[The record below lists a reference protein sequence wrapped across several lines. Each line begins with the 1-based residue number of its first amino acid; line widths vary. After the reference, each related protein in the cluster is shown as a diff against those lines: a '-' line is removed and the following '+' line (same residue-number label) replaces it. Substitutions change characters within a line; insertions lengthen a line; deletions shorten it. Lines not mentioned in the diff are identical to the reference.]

1 MLPPGDSRKRKDR
14 VSTPAFYSAA
24 KPSARLDYLHKPPPN
39 MAPPSPTPSPSSNN
53 GLLAGYLAYEFLTRG
68 TILGE
73 KFDPAKSTEA
83 ADSRRIRRGGAKPAA
98 AEEGMKEK
106 KKKEDEERSYAEV
119 ASILKTERAHVPGIV
134 NPTQLARWIR
144 M

>member
-1 MLPPGDSRKRKDR
+1 MLPPGESRKRKDR
-14 VSTPAFYSAA
+14 ESTPAFYPAA
-24 KPSARLDYLHKPPPN
+24 KPSARLDYLHRPPP
-39 MAPPSPTPSPSSNN
+39 PPSTPNPSSNNN

-83 ADSRRIRRGGAKPAA
+83 PPPRIRKGGAIPAA
-98 AEEGMKEK
+98 AGEEAWK
-106 KKKEDEERSYAEV
+106 KSKEDEERSYAEV
-119 ASILKTERAHVPGIV
+119 ASLLKTERAHIPGIV